1 MTAAVMW
8 SGWLI
13 SVLFLCGT
21 TWPSH
26 TLSGLSCVNDF
37 ITNITCEWYN
47 ATQHAGQVCSLH
59 ASRNTFK
66 GNQKESCF
74 LQPLTFHSNGATGCW
89 IAFESLDFT
98 FAEKINLK
106 VICNGTA
113 VFGLD
118 YYHPGRNIKLRPL
131 DRPSVSRGNISWNKG
146 AKSVMKCEYQLQFK
160 SVSQIWEEVQP
171 RKVHHTFVVLD
182 SDSLTL
188 GDRYEARVRV
198 KPLKPEN
205 NGQYLGQWSEWSPS
219 VTWTSEIG
227 RTDSLLDQNPQDTTT
242 LTSGLLTGFI
252 PVILVLLTS
261 IIVYAVYRHDC
272 MSKDSG
278 EHVPDPSKYFQPLLS
293 IHGGNFQSCTGCY
306 WNPLPPLNDDITELV
321 PQQDTVVLVLLTWV
335 PPHMLD
341 TILVSPQKW
350 LGPQHSTPS
359 FLIPQPCDCNVSP
372 VEVSDVWDD
381 PVVSAMAHFHN
392 NPMPSSQQ
400 TSGDSQSSSGFS
412 NMGYFYSETQPGSLS
427 LETCSV
433 YFTYQPEGGSNGSLQ
448 SSSSYE
454 RLEGQ
459 DQQQGEP
466 SSPDS
471 GFGMGGEEE
480 EEDDEESKEDKKVEE
495 ERKEECS
502 GVNIQHLVSFVL
514 SLPDSS
520 KKIFSTAT
528 THIPL
533 SFAQL
538 PELSLCPEDP
548 EVAAAGSS
556 NTSEVPEGAVVRP
569 SSMVLCFSVGRERLN
584 LALELL
590 PNEESVDIM
599 LTDGE
604 MTSITCIAE
613 QVPQKHLLFKGISLT
628 RHQEVSVMIIT
639 ELRHL

>member
-1 MTAAVMW
+1 MHLCLQLRTTAAVMW

-13 SVLFLCGT
+13 PVLFLSG

-26 TLSGLSCVNDF
+26 ALSGLSCVNDF
-37 ITNITCEWYN
+37 ITNITCEWHN
-47 ATQHAGQVCSLH
+47 ATQHAGQVCRLH

-89 IAFESLDFT
+89 ISFESLVFS
-98 FAEKINLK
+98 FAEKVQLK
-106 VICNGTA
+106 VVCNDTA
-113 VFGLD
+113 VFGPND
-118 YYHPGRNIKLRPL
+118 YQPGRNIKLRPL
-131 DRPSVSRGNISWNKG
+131 DRLSVSKGNISWSKG
-146 AKSVMKCEYQLQFK
+146 AKSMMNCEYQLQFK

-171 RKVHHTFVVLD
+171 RKVYHTFVVLD

-188 GDRYEARVRV
+188 GDQYEARVRV
-198 KPLKPEN
+198 KPVKPEN
-205 NGQYLGQWSEWSPS
+205 NGQYLGHWSEWSAS
-219 VTWTSEIG
+219 INWTSEIG
-227 RTDSLLDQNPQDTTT
+227 RNKSLIDQNPQDTVI
-242 LTSGLLTGFI
+242 LTSGLLTVFI

-261 IIVYAVYRHDC
+261 IIVCAVRRYYC
-272 MSKDSG
+272 MSKAG
-278 EHVPDPSKYFQPLLS
+278 NEHVPDPSKYFQPLLS
-293 IHGGNFQSCTGCY
+293 VHGGNF
-306 WNPLPPLNDDITELV
+306 
-321 PQQDTVVLVLLTWV
+321 
-335 PPHMLD
+335 
-341 TILVSPQKW
+341 QKW

-359 FLIPQPCDCNVSP
+359 VLTPQPCDCNISP
-372 VEVSDVWDD
+372 VEVSDVWED

-392 NPMPSSQQ
+392 NPMPLSQQ

-454 RLEGQ
+454 RLQGQ

-480 EEDDEESKEDKKVEE
+480 EQEEDDEESKEEKKEEE

-514 SLPDSS
+514 SLPESS
-520 KKIFSTAT
+520 KKIISTAA

-538 PELSLCPEDP
+538 PELSPCPEDP

-556 NTSEVPEGAVVRP
+556 NTSEAPESAVVRP
-569 SSMVLCFSVGRERLN
+569 SSMVVQPCSSGY
-584 LALELL
+584 
-590 PNEESVDIM
+590 
-599 LTDGE
+599 LTLKE
-604 MTSITCIAE
+604 MQKYSNKSI
-613 QVPQKHLLFKGISLT
+613 
-628 RHQEVSVMIIT
+628 
-639 ELRHL
+639 